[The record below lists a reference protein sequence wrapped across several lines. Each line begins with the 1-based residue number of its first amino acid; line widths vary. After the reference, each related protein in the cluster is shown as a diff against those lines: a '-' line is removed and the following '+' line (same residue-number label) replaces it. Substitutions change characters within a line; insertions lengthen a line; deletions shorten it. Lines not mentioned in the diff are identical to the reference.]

1 MELQPVDLYYEEAG
15 RGIPVVLI
23 HGFPMDHTIWHRLV
37 PLLENEARLIMPDL
51 RGHGR
56 SPVEGRVSSMRLM
69 AEDVVRLLDRLN
81 IDQAIVVGQSMGG
94 YVALAFANAYPGRL
108 AGLGLVA
115 SQAAADL
122 PEKRQNRLKQVERI
136 RRRGS
141 ALLAESMPA
150 VLSADPNIQQ
160 FVREIILKTD
170 ARGITAALRGMAE
183 RANAEEWL
191 AEISAPAVVI
201 HGGQDALIS
210 MEPARTAAQLLSRAW
225 LVELPTAGHMPM
237 MEDPQAVADAI
248 RQLICAVV
256 NCRSD

>member
-1 MELQPVDLYYEEAG
+1 MELQPVDLFYEEAG
-15 RGIPVVLI
+15 RGLPVVLL

-37 PLLENEARLIMPDL
+37 PLLENEARLIMPDM

-56 SPVEGRVSSMRLM
+56 SPAEGRVSSMRLM
-69 AEDVVRLLDRLN
+69 AEDVLCLLDRLK
-81 IDQAIVVGQSMGG
+81 IDRAIVVGHSMGG

-108 AGLGLVA
+108 AGLGLLA

-122 PEKRQNRLKQVERI
+122 PEKRQNRLKLVERI
-136 RRRGS
+136 RRRGN

-150 VLSADPNIQQ
+150 ALSADPDIQQ

-170 ARGITAALRGMAE
+170 AHGIMAALRGMAE
-183 RANAEEWL
+183 RPNAEEWL
-191 AEISAPAVVI
+191 AEISVPAVVV
-201 HGGQDALIS
+201 HGGKDALIP

-225 LVELPTAGHMPM
+225 LVEIPDAGHMPM
-237 MEDPQAVADAI
+237 MEAPRAVADAI
-248 RQLICAVV
+248 RQLICAVA